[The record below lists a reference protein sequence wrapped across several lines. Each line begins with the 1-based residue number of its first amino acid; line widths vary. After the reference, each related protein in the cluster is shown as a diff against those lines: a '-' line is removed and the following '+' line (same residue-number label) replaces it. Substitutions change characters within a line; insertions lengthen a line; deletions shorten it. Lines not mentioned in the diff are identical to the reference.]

1 MYSRWHMSATNV
13 NLLVRT
19 YISDDPGG
27 LQLVSQDLK
36 RSQNSA
42 IVWRTLLRIAALM
55 LAPGAVS

>member
-1 MYSRWHMSATNV
+1 MSATNV